1 MPEGKLIM
9 RKKKSKEAKFF
20 CESCGS
26 EVPRNSKTCPVCGKF
41 FASVRCPQCG
51 RIGANEDFINGC
63 PTCGYAVNP
72 DDGFDHG
79 KSGAVFG
86 NGLSRSGKN
95 SVYGTRGL
103 LGLAKNKSRNNGG
116 YVESSLPWW
125 IYMVSIMILAA
136 LVVGLYSC
144 L

>member
-1 MPEGKLIM
+1 M
-9 RKKKSKEAKFF
+9 RKRKSKEAKFF

-26 EVPRNSKTCPVCGKF
+26 EVPRNSKTCPTCGKF

-51 RIGANEDFINGC
+51 RIGSNEDFKNGC

-72 DDGFDHG
+72 DDGFGHG
-79 KSGAVFG
+79 SYSGLFG
-86 NGLSRSGKN
+86 NGNKKGKLKGRYGSRS
-95 SVYGTRGL
+95 L
-103 LGLAKNKSRNNGG
+103 LGLSGKKSGSGSG

-125 IYMVSIMILAA
+125 VYIVSLLILAG
-136 LVVGLYSC
+136 LCVGLYSC

>member
-1 MPEGKLIM
+1 MK
-9 RKKKSKEAKFF
+9 KKKSKEAKFF

-26 EVPRNSKTCPVCGKF
+26 EVPRNSKTCPNCGKF

-51 RIGANEDFINGC
+51 RIGSNEEFAKGC

-72 DDGFDHG
+72 DDGFG
-79 KSGAVFG
+79 RRGGYAGAMFG
-86 NGLSRSGKN
+86 NSGKN
-95 SVYGTRGL
+95 KDSYGVRGL
-103 LGLAKNKSRNNGG
+103 LGLSKKSGNKKSG

-125 IYMVSIMILAA
+125 VYIVSLLILAA

>member
-1 MPEGKLIM
+1 M
-9 RKKKSKEAKFF
+9 KKRSKSKEAKFF

-26 EVPRNSKTCPVCGKF
+26 EVPRNSRVCPTCGKF

-51 RIGANEDFINGC
+51 RIGTNDDFKNGC

-72 DDGFDHG
+72 DTMSGGSSGIPAFGSSDNG
-79 KSGAVFG
+79 KS
-86 NGLSRSGKN
+86 SKK
-95 SVYGTRGL
+95 YGIRGL
-103 LGLAKNKSRNNGG
+103 LGLNDKNRFKGND
-116 YVESSLPWW
+116 YVESGLPIWVYIVSLL
-125 IYMVSIMILAA
+125 ILGI

>member
-1 MPEGKLIM
+1 MK
-9 RKKKSKEAKFF
+9 KKKSKEAKFF

-26 EVPRNSKTCPVCGKF
+26 EVPRNSKVCPTCGKF

-51 RIGANEDFINGC
+51 RIGSNEDFKDGC

-72 DDGFDHG
+72 DSLAGRNGYNPASGNFGRNRNKNG
-79 KSGAVFG
+79 K
-86 NGLSRSGKN
+86 
-95 SVYGTRGL
+95 YGVRGM
-103 LGLAKNKSRNNGG
+103 LGLANKRGAVSSNA
-116 YVESSLPWW
+116 YVESGLPFWVYL
-125 IYMVSIMILAA
+125 ISIMILAA

>member
-1 MPEGKLIM
+1 M
-9 RKKKSKEAKFF
+9 KKKSKSKEAKFF

-26 EVPRNSKTCPVCGKF
+26 EVPRNSKTCPTCGKF

-51 RIGANEDFINGC
+51 RIGSNDDFKNGC

-72 DDGFDHG
+72 DTGMAVTGNYTGAFG
-79 KSGAVFG
+79 ISRKGSSG
-86 NGLSRSGKN
+86 
-95 SVYGTRGL
+95 YGVRGL
-103 LGLAKNKSRNNGG
+103 LGLSRKSSIGTGN
-116 YVESSLPWW
+116 YVESGLPVWVYIVSLL
-125 IYMVSIMILAA
+125 ILGV

>member
-1 MPEGKLIM
+1 MK
-9 RKKKSKEAKFF
+9 KKKSKEAKFF

-26 EVPRNSKTCPVCGKF
+26 EVPRNSKTCPTCGKF

-51 RIGANEDFINGC
+51 RIGSNEDFINGC

-72 DDGFDHG
+72 DDGFGHG
-79 KSGAVFG
+79 SYGINLAG
-86 NGLSRSGKN
+86 NRAGLKNRYGSRS
-95 SVYGTRGL
+95 L
-103 LGLAKNKSRNNGG
+103 LGLARNKNGSRGG

-125 IYMVSIMILAA
+125 VYLVSILILLI
-136 LVVGLYSC
+136 LVAGLYSC

>member
-1 MPEGKLIM
+1 M
-9 RKKKSKEAKFF
+9 KKKSKSKEAKFF

-26 EVPRNSKTCPVCGKF
+26 EVPRNSKVCPTCGKF

-51 RIGANEDFINGC
+51 RIGTNDDFKNGC

-72 DDGFDHG
+72 DDGFGRVASSGFMG
-79 KSGAVFG
+79 KGAG
-86 NGLSRSGKN
+86 RGRNGRYGSRS
-95 SVYGTRGL
+95 L
-103 LGLAKNKSRNNGG
+103 LGLGRNKTSAASGG

-125 IYMVSIMILAA
+125 VYLVSIVI
-136 LVVGLYSC
+136 LVVLVIGLYSC

>member
-1 MPEGKLIM
+1 MK
-9 RKKKSKEAKFF
+9 KKKSKEAKFF

-26 EVPRNSKTCPVCGKF
+26 EVPRNSRTCPTCGKF

-51 RIGANEDFINGC
+51 RIGSNEDFKNGC

-72 DDGFDHG
+72 DDGFGHASS
-79 KSGAVFG
+79 SGFMSSAAG
-86 NGLSRSGKN
+86 RGTKNRYGSRS
-95 SVYGTRGL
+95 L
-103 LGLAKNKSRNNGG
+103 LGLGKNKAGRKSGD

-125 IYMVSIMILAA
+125 VYFVSIVILII
-136 LVVGLYSC
+136 LVIGLYSC

>member
-1 MPEGKLIM
+1 MA
-9 RKKKSKEAKFF
+9 KKSKNSKEAKFF

-26 EVPRNSKTCPVCGKF
+26 EVPRNSKTCPNCGKF

-51 RIGANEDFINGC
+51 RIGSNEEFANGC

-72 DDGFDHG
+72 DDGMG
-79 KSGAVFG
+79 RRGSGIPGAFG
-86 NGLSRSGKN
+86 SDKKGNNRFGA
-95 SVYGTRGL
+95 RGL
-103 LGLAKNKSRNNGG
+103 LGLAGKTGVSSSRGG
-116 YVESSLPWW
+116 YVESGLPIWVYVVSL
-125 IYMVSIMILAA
+125 MILAA

>member
-1 MPEGKLIM
+1 M
-9 RKKKSKEAKFF
+9 KKRNKSKEAKFF

-51 RIGANEDFINGC
+51 RIGSNEDFKNGC
-63 PTCGYAVNP
+63 PNCGYAVNP
-72 DDGFDHG
+72 DGEYRRG
-79 KSGAVFG
+79 SGYAASG
-86 NGLSRSGKN
+86 NYGL
-95 SVYGTRGL
+95 RGL
-103 LGLAKNKSRNNGG
+103 LGLNSRKRSGASG
-116 YVESSLPWW
+116 AYVESSLPFWV
-125 IYMVSIMILAA
+125 YLVSIMILAA

>member
-1 MPEGKLIM
+1 M
-9 RKKKSKEAKFF
+9 KKKSKSKEAKFF

-26 EVPRNSKTCPVCGKF
+26 EVPRNSRVCPTCGKF

-51 RIGANEDFINGC
+51 RIGSNDDFKNGC

-72 DDGFDHG
+72 DTGMAGSGGYAGGFG
-79 KSGAVFG
+79 TSNSG
-86 NGLSRSGKN
+86 SGK
-95 SVYGTRGL
+95 YGVRGF
-103 LGLAKNKSRNNGG
+103 LGLGKKSKANRGG
-116 YVESSLPWW
+116 YVESGLPVWV
-125 IYMVSIMILAA
+125 YVVCLGILGV

>member
-1 MPEGKLIM
+1 M
-9 RKKKSKEAKFF
+9 KKRKSKEAKFF

-26 EVPRNSKTCPVCGKF
+26 EVPRNSKTCPNCGKF

-51 RIGANEDFINGC
+51 RIGSNEDFKNGC

-72 DDGFDHG
+72 DDGFGHG
-79 KSGAVFG
+79 NYGGLFG
-86 NGLSRSGKN
+86 NGNNRGKIKGKYGSRS
-95 SVYGTRGL
+95 L
-103 LGLAKNKSRNNGG
+103 LGLGGKKSGNTGSG

-125 IYMVSIMILAA
+125 VYLVSILILII
-136 LVVGLYSC
+136 LVIGLYSC